1 MQAINFV
8 QPAAKKTFYRSTG
21 SLNNLL
27 SEGHVVTIVAP
38 TPRKLGSVPSSPVSC
53 KRIEPTPSLFGEAEQ
68 ELQRIIC
75 SSCILGDS
83 SGEEGET
90 VPEYLFSPPS
100 FRPSHPS
107 PDSKSTQR
115 NALIEAGE
123 PHGPPNFREVK
134 KKVRNHPRD
143 EGSLFRSQS
152 CPLVD

>member
-27 SEGHVVTIVAP
+27 SEGHVTIVAP
-38 TPRKLGSVPSSPVSC
+38 TPRKLGSVPSSPVAG
-53 KRIEPTPSLFGEAEQ
+53 KRSEPAPSLFGEAEQ

-100 FRPSHPS
+100 FRPSNPS
-107 PDSKSTQR
+107 PELKSTQR
-115 NALIEAGE
+115 STLIESGE
-123 PHGPPNFREVK
+123 VHEPFNFREVK
-134 KKVRNHPRD
+134 KKLRNHTRE